1 VQDNNNKSFRVG
13 FGKEREKVLCNSF
26 KRGKEDNHRTD
37 SERLTVCE
45 IEQLFR
51 FPFLLEVRVFCTRF
65 AFGCAQQALRV
76 TAYKSLFVFRTIK
89 TTPGP
94 QPADI
99 FVDGGGQNDCNL
111 LLYYFRKK
119 QNDCSLFLYLTIK
132 RVFF

>member
-99 FVDGGGQNDCNL
+99 FVDGGGKMTATCCCII
-111 LLYYFRKK
+111 FGRSKMIVA
-119 QNDCSLFLYLTIK
+119 CFCT
-132 RVFF
+132 